1 MSDDTFATPLRQIL
15 DAGAGEIGL
24 QLERQQV
31 AMLLVLVR
39 ELVDWSARFNLTA
52 IREPPDIV
60 RKHLLDS
67 LTLQPHLVG
76 ERVADVG
83 TGAGFPGLPLAI
95 ADPRRHYTLIEATA
109 KKVRFVEHVVTQ
121 LALPNVTVVNA
132 RAESWKPATR
142 FDSVV
147 ARALASVP
155 DFVRLAGHLVAPQG
169 RLLAM
174 KGQLPN
180 QELAA
185 IPRGWRVAG
194 TVPLHVPGLDAA
206 RHLVILQRAAD
217 AGSRSR

>member
-1 MSDDTFATPLRQIL
+1 MKAILEAGAAELGLRLEQRQI
-15 DAGAGEIGL
+15 A
-24 QLERQQV
+24 QLL
-31 AMLLVLVR
+31 ALVH
-39 ELVDWSARFNLTA
+39 ELIDWASRFNLTA
-52 IREPPDIV
+52 IREPGDIV

-67 LTLQPHLVG
+67 LTVQPHLLG
-76 ERVADVG
+76 NAIADIG

-95 ADPRRHYTLIEATA
+95 ANPGRSFTLVEATA
-109 KKVRFVEHVVTQ
+109 KKVRFVEHAVAQ
-121 LALPNVTVVNA
+121 LGLPNVTVVNA
-132 RAESWKPATR
+132 RAEGWKPATR

-147 ARALASVP
+147 ARALSSLP
-155 DFVRLAGHLVAPQG
+155 EFVRFAGHLAAPQG

-174 KGQLPN
+174 KGQLPD

-194 TVPLHVPGLDAA
+194 THPLHVPGLDAA